1 MNTNI
6 DQDEK
11 GANVKFPPPLVFI
24 GAILLGYAMDYLL
37 PLKIGD
43 TIVIMIAGLMMV
55 LIALIVIVLAILTF
69 RRANTSVEPWRPT
82 SAIITGGVFGISRN
96 PIYLAFCW
104 ATIGIGLILN
114 SWWVVLGFIP
124 AAALITVFVIVR
136 EEAYLEDKFAEE
148 YRRYRSRVRRWL

>member
-24 GAILLGYAMDYLL
+24 GAILLGYAMDYHL

-55 LIALIVIVLAILTF
+55 LIALIVISSCDTHF
-69 RRANTSVEPWRPT
+69 
-82 SAIITGGVFGISRN
+82 SAR
-96 PIYLAFCW
+96 
-104 ATIGIGLILN
+104 
-114 SWWVVLGFIP
+114 
-124 AAALITVFVIVR
+124 
-136 EEAYLEDKFAEE
+136 
-148 YRRYRSRVRRWL
+148 